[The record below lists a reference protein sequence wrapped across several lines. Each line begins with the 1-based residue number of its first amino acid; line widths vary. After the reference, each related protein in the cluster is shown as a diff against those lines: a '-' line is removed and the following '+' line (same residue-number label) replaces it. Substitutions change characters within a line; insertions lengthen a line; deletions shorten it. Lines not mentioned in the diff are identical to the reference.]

1 MYCGN
6 ANLMKLSS
14 QCCCIMHKFYHQ
26 LLAESPWCLT
36 FPVKTS
42 FDLLSLRTGKT
53 TSRYIWMS
61 EFTSEKRSFILF
73 LHIFGLLWEKNK
85 FVFLSCILLLRK
97 THFFTPISNFSCLI
111 FPPFHH
117 SVPTSFFF
125 SSVTAAGVDSMTSPF
140 PIGLGGMGSTFLTA
154 TVAASSSK
162 EPEVEELL

>member
-73 LHIFGLLWEKNK
+73 LHIFGLLWKKNK
-85 FVFLSCILLLRK
+85 FVFLSCILLLWK

-125 SSVTAAGVDSMTSPF
+125 ISDSCRSRFDDVPLPYWF
-140 PIGLGGMGSTFLTA
+140 GRNGLNFSHSHSCGKLQ
-154 TVAASSSK
+154 
-162 EPEVEELL
+162 